1 MTTRNLLIV
10 GAGSYSIIAYEIA
23 QDMGCFQ
30 KIDFIDENKLKTLTN
45 IPVLGK
51 FSDLV
56 QLSEEYTDVIVS
68 IGNPDVR
75 LKLIK
80 RINEETNLKV
90 CSLISPR
97 AYVSKSAYISR
108 GCIVEPM
115 AVVQSLCK
123 IKRGC
128 LISAGA
134 VINHESILEEG
145 VHVDCNAIVPS
156 YSNVPTKTKVHYGN
170 VFTDFS

>member
-30 KIDFIDENKLKTLTN
+30 KIDFIDENKLETLTN
-45 IPVLGK
+45 IPVIGK

-56 QLSEEYTDVIVS
+56 HLSNEYTDVIVS
-68 IGNPDVR
+68 IGNPNVR
-75 LKLIK
+75 LNLIK
-80 RINEETNLKV
+80 RINEETTLHV
-90 CSLISPR
+90 CSLVSPR

-108 GCIVEPM
+108 GCIIEPM

-156 YSNVPTKTKVHYGN
+156 YSKVSEKTKINYGN
-170 VFTDFS
+170 VYRDY